1 MEAVADLLPGAEAHE
16 LPERMGQDD
25 GDDPKEAAPQD
36 PTGQDLGWWLTHP
49 DAAQVK
55 KAVLDLWKST
65 DKYEDKRSAKERR
78 NELIR
83 AGVRGVQ
90 VIEDEDEDRYSI
102 RVPFGSNDAPK
113 APNKADQLLRR
124 IVATLTVDPPSADVS
139 PNADSD
145 AEREAAQLAQRV
157 LQVEGSPAKRD
168 DVSMLRRVLDLSA
181 TYATVYLHTGWDT
194 RAAGLVP
201 LEVQA
206 HPKATTADNA
216 LVDPT
221 PDPTTGQPMPADPA
235 ALVTRY
241 VTIDGTLTDTPSD
254 AQLVW
259 AGDVTEAILY
269 PSQVRSVPAL
279 ASRIEEADG
288 ALVGRVTTLSQLV
301 AECYDGERPSE
312 TEVKKLCEWRPD
324 GWRQWVPRALRP
336 LMDEKTPT
344 RPDGTIADHALVC
357 TITLYFTSCT
367 DAPLGARIVVS
378 GAAEPHTRE
387 PRKVTIGEGASSRVE
402 ILPLPLSQMTW
413 AEDTASGDP
422 KGVAGIEQL
431 APMEEIRSQAL
442 RYILDY
448 MWRFGSPQTFVPM
461 DSTMQ
466 MADLQRRD
474 GTPIRILPGSQPF
487 FEQAPPM
494 APVIPQ
500 VYEGMGKE
508 EDTASGL
515 EEAAQGVSSS
525 SVKSGVHAQQ
535 IIEQALVALAG
546 IQQNAAR
553 FITRVW
559 RNRLI
564 HLRAYLDVPRQLQ
577 ALGDGGDVQV
587 RSFSGIDL
595 VGAGDI
601 AVAKGTNTMMPKSAK
616 TAMAREELQMAMQTG
631 DQMGALRYQRS
642 ITGNT
647 GPLLGLQDDPH
658 RARIARQLLAWREGA
673 KAQHP
678 DAPPPIP
685 QQQPVPGPDGMPI
698 GMQTVMAPAPD
709 PVADEAMRVFA
720 PNPTDELPMVA
731 PIRFAELSDAL
742 AERAFLT
749 ADPRYQQ
756 ALVQEYERM
765 RQAAGIQTRAEQ
777 AQAQQMQ
784 QQMQM
789 EMQQE
794 QKQTADSNQAAKLA
808 YAEHDGGPAAQR
820 VATQAAA
827 QSIMGQPAPA
837 Q

>member
-1 MEAVADLLPGAEAHE
+1 MEAVADLLPGAEKHE
-16 LPERMGQDD
+16 APERMGADD
-25 GDDPKEAAPQD
+25 GDEQHSAPPD

-65 DKYEDKRSAKERR
+65 DRYEEKRSAKERR
-78 NELIR
+78 NELQR

-90 VIEDEDEDRYSI
+90 VIEDEDEDRFSI
-102 RVPFGSNDAPK
+102 RVPFGSSDAPK

-124 IVATLTVDPPSADVS
+124 IVATLTVDPPSPDVS

-145 AEREAAQLAQRV
+145 DERQAAELAQRV
-157 LQVEGSPAKRD
+157 LHVEGSPAKRD
-168 DVSMLRRVLDLSA
+168 DVSMLRRVLDLSG
-181 TYATVYLHTGWDT
+181 TYATIYVHTGWDT

-235 ALVTRY
+235 TLTTRY
-241 VTIDGTLTDTPSD
+241 VTIDGSLTDTPSD

-259 AGDVTEAILY
+259 SGDVVEHILY
-269 PSQVRSVPAL
+269 PSQVRAVPAI
-279 ASRIEEADG
+279 AARIEEADG

-312 TEVKKLCEWRPD
+312 EVVKKLCDWRPD

-336 LMDEKTPT
+336 LLDEKTPT

-378 GAAEPHTRE
+378 GATEPHTRE

-402 ILPLPLSQMTW
+402 ILPLPLAQMTW
-413 AEDTASGDP
+413 SEDTSSGDP
-422 KGVAGIEQL
+422 KGIAGIEQL
-431 APMEEIRSQAL
+431 APMEEIRAQAL

-466 MADLQRRD
+466 MADMQRRD
-474 GTPIRILPGSQPF
+474 GTPIRIIPGSQPY

-494 APVIPQ
+494 APVLPQ

-546 IQQNAAR
+546 IQQNASR

-564 HLRAYLDVPRQLQ
+564 YLRAYLDVPRQLQ

-587 RSFSGIDL
+587 QSFAGIDL

-601 AVAKGTNTMMPKSAK
+601 TVAKGTNTMMPKSAK
-616 TAMAREELQMAMQTG
+616 TALAREELQLAMTTG

-658 RARIARQLLAWREGA
+658 RARIARQLLAWRDGA
-673 KAQHP
+673 KGQHP
-678 DAPPPIP
+678 EPPPP
-685 QQQPVPGPDGMPI
+685 MPGMDPMTGAPM
-698 GMQTVMAPAPD
+698 MQPAPD
-709 PVADEAMRVFA
+709 PVQAEAAKVFA

-742 AERAFLT
+742 AERGFLT

-765 RQAAGIQTRAEQ
+765 RQAAGIQTRMEQMQMQAQQQ
-777 AQAQQMQ
+777 AQAQQ
-784 QQMQM
+784 QQMQQ
-789 EMQQE
+789 ETHKQQSKAQAKPAPTQGAPDGVAAERTAMQ
-794 QKQTADSNQAAKLA
+794 S
-808 YAEHDGGPAAQR
+808 
-820 VATQAAA
+820 AA
-827 QSIMGQPAPA
+827 QSVMGQPAPNS
-837 Q
+837 